1 MRFQYV
7 FAKLDQLYEC
17 SCFSKDSVTFQNFLY
32 CFRRLNMLAI
42 FELLPYIEDLTFL
55 GENFPKYMSYIVPQV
70 KKYIDTNGAPFEE
83 SKQNVVGSEKLK
95 FFNLLVE
102 DRLKEVRESER
113 KKQLLGM
120 LLYNDLNLK
129 EIFLEKIKVRL

>member
-1 MRFQYV
+1 
-7 FAKLDQLYEC
+7 
-17 SCFSKDSVTFQNFLY
+17 
-32 CFRRLNMLAI
+32 MLAI